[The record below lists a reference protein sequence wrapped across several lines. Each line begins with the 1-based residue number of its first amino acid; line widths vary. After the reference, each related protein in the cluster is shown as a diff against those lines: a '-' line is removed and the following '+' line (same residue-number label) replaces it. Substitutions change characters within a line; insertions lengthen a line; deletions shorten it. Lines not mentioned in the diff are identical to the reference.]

1 MRITQ
6 SISLSNIQTF
16 SLIAEKAR
24 PEAVGN
30 LSAVADLSPDRRHL
44 YDGGDLETANEF
56 WWS

>member
-24 PEAVGN
+24 PEAVRN
-30 LSAVADLSPDRRHL
+30 LPDVTGLSPDRRHL
-44 YDGGDLETANEF
+44 YDGGDLGTANEF